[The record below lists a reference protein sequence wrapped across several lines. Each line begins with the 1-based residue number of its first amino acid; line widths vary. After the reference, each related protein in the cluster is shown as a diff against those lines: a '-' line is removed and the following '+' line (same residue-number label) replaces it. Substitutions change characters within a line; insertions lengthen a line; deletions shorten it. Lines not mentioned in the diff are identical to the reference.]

1 MVAFFNAP
9 PGPGYVNCYVNTL
22 NKKATEQ
29 YSVALAFFMPADYF
43 MSSPATR

>member
-9 PGPGYVNCYVNTL
+9 PGLGYVNYYVNTL

-29 YSVALAFFMPADYF
+29 YSVALAFF
-43 MSSPATR
+43 SQQIIL